1 VVSFSRNVVLGEL
14 LFSINLV
21 SKPRM
26 LSVRGH
32 YVLSSLHLGGSPRPS
47 RMAWRA
53 HSRTCSW
60 SSRTRTAPACRQSKS
75 IPASHPWMR
84 SARAIGLSRA
94 RRSFAAATR
103 NFDGLCSALIFC
115 FSEPHRRWVRLRLPV
130 PAIGAAEKWSRRSQ
144 KDQDNLPDYA

>member
-1 VVSFSRNVVLGEL
+1 
-14 LFSINLV
+14 
-21 SKPRM
+21 
-26 LSVRGH
+26 
-32 YVLSSLHLGGSPRPS
+32 
-47 RMAWRA
+47 
-53 HSRTCSW
+53 
-60 SSRTRTAPACRQSKS
+60 
-75 IPASHPWMR
+75 MR

-144 KDQDNLPDYA
+144 KDQDNLQITREQKSDRQRSAGLFAPSVL